1 MAEIVRSSGSQN
13 LAWLESDANYV
24 WFRSHPVPIKS
35 GTVCATGVRGILRAP
50 LHLCRYPPMSTSHPF
65 GNLSPAQFLR
75 DYWQK
80 KPLLIKAAFPS
91 DLAAISPE
99 ELAGLAMEED
109 VESRLVQHNPEQD
122 SWQLQ
127 HGPFK
132 ASTFKKLPKENY
144 TLLVQAVDHW
154 VPEVAALRHAYHCFP
169 QWRFDDVMVSYAVKG
184 GGVGPHT
191 DQYDVFLIQ
200 GLGRRR
206 WQVADASI
214 DVLPNPAVSAL
225 RQVMPFPASMD
236 VIVEPG
242 DVLYVPPGAPHWG
255 TALEPCLTYSVG
267 FRAPSQADIVTQLAE
282 WLVEHGVDGKRYS
295 DPDLQAVSDSAL
307 IPGQTLQKV
316 RALMSDLI
324 QQPALV
330 ERAFARLVS
339 QTRLPLEPPEKNYT
353 AAGLKTALGKKKI
366 LQRNDDARLAWF
378 AGADGHVHLFA
389 NGEELDVGTL
399 NSGSAGFLCNQARLS
414 AEQLTAFTDDL
425 AFWPVLTMLVNRG
438 VFTL

>member
-1 MAEIVRSSGSQN
+1 MSARS
-13 LAWLESDANYV
+13 
-24 WFRSHPVPIKS
+24 
-35 GTVCATGVRGILRAP
+35 
-50 LHLCRYPPMSTSHPF
+50 PF
-65 GNLSPAQFLR
+65 GALSPEQFLR

-80 KPLLIKAAFPS
+80 KPLLIKGAFS
-91 DLAAISPE
+91 TALAAITPE

-109 VESRLVQHNPEQD
+109 VESRLVQHDPVSKQ
-122 SWQLQ
+122 WQLQ

-154 VPEVAALRHAYHCFP
+154 VPEVAALRQAYHCFP

-184 GGVGPHT
+184 GGVGPHI

-206 WQVADASI
+206 WLVAESSI
-214 DVLPNPAVSAL
+214 TVIPNPEVSAL
-225 RQVMPFPASMD
+225 RQIQPFEPSMD

-242 DVLYVPPGAPHWG
+242 DVLYVPPGAPHCG

-267 FRAPSQADIVTQLAE
+267 FRAPSQADIVTRLAE
-282 WLVEHGVDGKRYS
+282 WLVENGIDGKRYT
-295 DPDLQAVSDSAL
+295 DPDLQAVSDAAL

-316 RALMSDLI
+316 RALMQDLL

-330 ERAFARLVS
+330 ERAFACLVS
-339 QTRLPLEPPEKNYT
+339 QTRLPLEPPEQEISVAK
-353 AAGLKTALGKKKI
+353 LKTALGKNK
-366 LQRNDDARLAWF
+366 LLERNDDARLAWF

-389 NGEELDVGTL
+389 NGEELDVGAL
-399 NSGSAGFLCNQARLS
+399 NSNSAAFLCNQQQIDGS
-414 AEQLTAFTDDL
+414 ALNEFVSDL
-425 AFWPVLTMLVNRG
+425 AFLPALAMLVNRG
-438 VFTL
+438 VFSL